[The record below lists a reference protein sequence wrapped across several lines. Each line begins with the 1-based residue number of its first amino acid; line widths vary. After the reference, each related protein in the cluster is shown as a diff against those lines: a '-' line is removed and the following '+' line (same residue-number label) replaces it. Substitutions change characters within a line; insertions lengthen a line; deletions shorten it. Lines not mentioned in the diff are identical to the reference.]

1 MYVCVAVKQN
11 MACKILLKGMQTM
24 YLMSNVLLDRAYG
37 LLLSVRPIRLTVY
50 FNTKQRRNQSQSKS
64 FWWRKKIT
72 KCSRNTGQLAEES
85 RRD

>member
-1 MYVCVAVKQN
+1 
-11 MACKILLKGMQTM
+11 M
-24 YLMSNVLLDRAYG
+24 YLMSNVLLDRAYTIAY
-37 LLLSVRPIRLTVY
+37 RKAYQAYTVY